1 MDKANANKKRNGSDS
16 KNPYS
21 ASRRSAWFVFR
32 TTLLIALVVM
42 LAFFAFLYAMDASNI
57 YIIVTEAMT
66 LRVECTLGEG
76 DPNELYEYFMADFV
90 DNDERI
96 HDNPYSSYEIDS
108 YDYRLEINSLG
119 LSLFATTA
127 TMTVTER
134 VPYITGK
141 GTANAPSASVP
152 EWEAGRYL
160 VSCLNVDGRWYISDV
175 ELLEA
180 NPPDIERPTPDM
192 SLLTTTPPSSTPS
205 NEQTAAPETTPP
217 ETESAED

>member
-1 MDKANANKKRNGSDS
+1 MDKTNAKNKQNKSDA

-21 ASRRSAWFVFR
+21 ASRRSAWFLLR

-57 YIIVTEAMT
+57 YILVTEALT
-66 LRVECTLGEG
+66 LRMECTLGDG
-76 DPNELYEYFMADFV
+76 DPNELYEYFMADFA

-96 HDNPYSSYEIDS
+96 HDNPYLLYEIDS
-108 YDYRLEINSLG
+108 YDYRLDINGLG

-134 VPYITGK
+134 VTYITGR
-141 GTANAPSASVP
+141 GTANAPSSSIP

-160 VSCLNVDGRWYISDV
+160 VSCVNVDGRWYINDIT
-175 ELLEA
+175 LLEA
-180 NPPDIERPTPDM
+180 NPPEVERPTPDM
-192 SLLTTTPPSSTPS
+192 SLLTTTPPSSTPTQ
-205 NEQTAAPETTPP
+205 EQTTSPETTPP